1 MTNSWSNPWT
11 PIQGTSSSSPWFDLH
26 ATRSILSSLNDTFR
40 SYCERLEAALDARLP
55 VSDSL
60 PNQLHAA
67 MRYATLN
74 GGKRIRASLVYAT
87 GESLG
92 ASLDILDV
100 PACAVEIIHS
110 FSLVHD
116 DMPCMDDDDL
126 RRGKPTCHKAFDEA
140 TALLVGDALQSL
152 AFDMLANDAT
162 LAVDDGKRVQM
173 VGTLAKAVGS
183 FGMAGGQAIDIESV
197 GQTLTAG
204 QIEDMHRRKT
214 GELIHASVML
224 GALTASGA
232 GNDTLSALDKYG
244 EAIGLAFQV
253 VDDILDITADTATL
267 GKPQGSD
274 EAQNKPTYP
283 SILGLEASRSKAEE
297 LYQAALASLAPLGDN
312 GRMLGEIADFI
323 VHRNQ

>member
-1 MTNSWSNPWT
+1 
-11 PIQGTSSSSPWFDLH
+11 
-26 ATRSILSSLNDTFR
+26 LSSITDTFR
-40 SYCERLEAALDARLP
+40 RYCDRLEQALQQRLP
-55 VSDSL
+55 EDRAL

-67 MRYATLN
+67 MRYSTLS
-74 GGKRIRASLVYAT
+74 GGKRIRAGLVYAT
-87 GESLG
+87 GETLG
-92 ASLDILDV
+92 ADPQALDI

-152 AFDMLANDAT
+152 AFDLLANDPQ
-162 LAVDDGKRVQM
+162 LGVPDSQRLQM
-173 VGTLAKAVGS
+173 VGVLARAVGS

-197 GQTLTAG
+197 GHTLSPEKL
-204 QIEDMHRRKT
+204 EDMHRRKT

-224 GALTASGA
+224 GALTAEA
-232 GNDTLSALDKYG
+232 QDAATLAALDQYG

-253 VDDILDITADTATL
+253 VDDILDVTADTGTL

-274 EAQNKPTYP
+274 QAQNKPTYP
-283 SILGLEASRSKAEE
+283 SILGLDAARAKAEE
-297 LYQAALASLAPLGDN
+297 LYQTALASLAPLGDN
-312 GRMLGEIADFI
+312 GKILGEIADFI
-323 VHRNQ
+323 GHRNQ

>member
-1 MTNSWSNPWT
+1 M
-11 PIQGTSSSSPWFDLH
+11 SPL
-26 ATRSILSSLNDTFR
+26 TDTLR
-40 SYCERLEAALDARLP
+40 SYCDRLEQALIARLP
-55 VSDSL
+55 AEDSL

-67 MRYATLN
+67 MRYSTLS

-92 ASLDILDV
+92 ASLEALDI

-152 AFDMLANDAT
+152 AFDLIANDPA
-162 LAVDDGKRVQM
+162 LAIDSDRRLRM
-173 VGTLAKAVGS
+173 VGVLSRAVGS
-183 FGMAGGQAIDIESV
+183 CGMAGGQAIDIESV
-197 GQTLTAG
+197 GQTLSPERL
-204 QIEDMHRRKT
+204 EDMHRRKT

-224 GALTASGA
+224 GALTAEIQDNA
-232 GNDTLSALDKYG
+232 ILEALDQYG

-253 VDDILDITADTATL
+253 VDDILDITADTETL

-274 EAQNKPTYP
+274 QAQNKPTYP
-283 SILGLEASRSKAEE
+283 SILGLDAARSKAEE
-297 LYQAALASLAPLGDN
+297 LYQIALASLSPLGDN
-312 GRMLGEIADFI
+312 GRILGEIADFI

>member
-1 MTNSWSNPWT
+1 VP
-11 PIQGTSSSSPWFDLH
+11 PIPIPELTRGT
-26 ATRSILSSLNDTFR
+26 LSSLTDTLR
-40 SYCERLEAALDARLP
+40 NYCDRLEQALVARLP
-55 VSDSL
+55 EEHAL

-67 MRYATLN
+67 MRYSTLS

-87 GESLG
+87 GQSLG
-92 ASLDILDV
+92 APLSALDV

-152 AFDMLANDAT
+152 AFDMLANDPALT
-162 LAVDDGKRVQM
+162 IDSERRLRM
-173 VGTLAKAVGS
+173 VGVLARAVGS
-183 FGMAGGQAIDIESV
+183 YGMAGGQAIDIESV
-197 GQTLTAG
+197 GQTLTPERL
-204 QIEDMHRRKT
+204 EDMHRRKT

-224 GALTASGA
+224 GALAAKSSD
-232 GNDTLSALDKYG
+232 DTVMTALDQYG
-244 EAIGLAFQV
+244 KAIGLAFQV
-253 VDDILDITADTATL
+253 VDDILDVTADTATL

-274 EAQNKPTYP
+274 LAQNKPTYP
-283 SILGLEASRSKAEE
+283 SILGLDAARSRAEE
-297 LYQAALASLAPLGDN
+297 LYQSALASLAPLGDN
-312 GRMLGEIADFI
+312 GQTLGEIADFI

>member
-1 MTNSWSNPWT
+1 M
-11 PIQGTSSSSPWFDLH
+11 
-26 ATRSILSSLNDTFR
+26 SSLTDTLR
-40 SYCERLEAALDARLP
+40 NYCNRLELALAARLP
-55 VSDSL
+55 EEHSL
-60 PNQLHAA
+60 PNQLHTA
-67 MRYATLN
+67 MRYSTLS

-87 GESLG
+87 GQSLG
-92 ASLDILDV
+92 APLSALDI

-152 AFDMLANDAT
+152 AFDMLATDPA
-162 LAVDDGKRVQM
+162 LAIDSERRLRM
-173 VGTLAKAVGS
+173 VGVLARAVGS
-183 FGMAGGQAIDIESV
+183 YGMAGGQAIDIESV
-197 GQTLTAG
+197 GQTLSPERL
-204 QIEDMHRRKT
+204 EDMHRRKT

-224 GALTASGA
+224 GALSAETSGEA
-232 GNDTLSALDKYG
+232 VLAALDQYG

-253 VDDILDITADTATL
+253 VDDILDVTADTETL

-274 EAQNKPTYP
+274 QAQNKPTYP
-283 SILGLEASRSKAEE
+283 SILGLDAARNKAEE
-297 LYQAALASLAPLGDN
+297 LYQSALASLAPLGDN
-312 GRMLGEIADFI
+312 GTTLGEIADYI